1 LESRGFSP
9 PTIKQALSAIRR
21 FGFEVAGAGMLDPNI
36 AAAVGRVKTVG
47 NPASLAK
54 PLSATAA

>member
-1 LESRGFSP
+1 
-9 PTIKQALSAIRR
+9 
-21 FGFEVAGAGMLDPNI
+21 MLDPNI

-54 PLSATAA
+54 PLAATAA